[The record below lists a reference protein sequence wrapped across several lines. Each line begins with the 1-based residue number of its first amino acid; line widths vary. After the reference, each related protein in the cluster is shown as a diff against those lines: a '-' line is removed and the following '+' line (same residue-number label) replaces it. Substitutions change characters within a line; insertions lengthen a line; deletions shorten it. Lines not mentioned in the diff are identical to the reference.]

1 MNGRRESDSRVVPA
15 KLANNAGGSAAE
27 PVEERRLDKGS
38 TDQQTA
44 PRTQRR
50 DHGAS
55 SALDRVRRVAS
66 RDRDAR
72 FTALL
77 HHVGVERL
85 RAAYRALS
93 PSAAA
98 GVDAVTWES
107 YGQDLEVRLRDLHDR
122 VQRGAYRAKP
132 SRRVYIPKA
141 DGRLRPLGIAA
152 LEDKIVQRAV
162 VEVLNAIYETDFLGF
177 SYGFRPG
184 RGPHDALDA
193 LVVGIERK
201 KVNWVLD
208 ADIRDFFT
216 SLDHLWLVRFLEHR
230 IADRRVLRLIQKWLR
245 AGVIEDGA
253 WSASESGSPQG
264 ATVSPLLANVY
275 LHYVFDLWVQQWR
288 RRHARGEVIIVRYA
302 DDVVL
307 GFQHQSDAERFR
319 KDLAD
324 RLARFGLSLNADKT
338 RLIRFGRFAAQQR
351 SERGLGRPETF
362 EFLGFTHYCATTK
375 DGRFAVRRR
384 TIAKRMAAKLRETKV
399 LLMQRRHWPIQAQGR
414 WLGAVVRGH
423 LAYYSVPGN
432 IHQMTA
438 FRDQLVRHW
447 YRALRRRGQRH
458 RLTGRRCAATR
469 NDGSLPPATCTP
481 GPTSASTPEPKSGAQ
496 CVSSARWDLRG
507 GPPARAVPTAIPGDP
522 AEDRG
527 ARLGAGAVV
536 AAVDQLDLEGGEER
550 LGDGVIQAGA
560 SAAHGPPQPQPLAD
574 VDAGGRGVFAAAVGV
589 EDRAVHPVTTTG
601 SGGRLQGANDQAS
614 VVAVVHR
621 PAEQVAGGQ
630 VDDRRQIQ
638 PALVGGDVG
647 DITAPGDIGLVGVEQ
662 PPHQVRRG
670 RGGAVSLVRPRRRRG
685 R

>member
-15 KLANNAGGSAAE
+15 KLANNAGGPAAE
-27 PVEERRLDKGS
+27 PVEERRLDKGN
-38 TDQQTA
+38 TDQQNA
-44 PRTQRR
+44 PRTQSR

-77 HHVGVERL
+77 HHVGVDRL
-85 RAAYRALS
+85 RDAYRALS

-107 YGQDLEVRLRDLHDR
+107 YGQDLEVRLRDLHGR
-122 VQRGAYRAKP
+122 VQRGVYRAKP

-141 DGRLRPLGIAA
+141 DGRLRPLGIAGV
-152 LEDKIVQRAV
+152 EDKIVQRAV

-193 LVVGIERK
+193 LVVGIERR

-216 SLDHLWLVRFLEHR
+216 SLDHSWLVRFLQHR

-264 ATVSPLLANVY
+264 ATVSPLLANLY
-275 LHYVFDLWVQQWR
+275 LHYVFDLWAQQWR

-351 SERGLGRPETF
+351 AERGLGRPETF

-384 TIAKRMAAKLRETKV
+384 TIKKRMAAKLRETKV
-399 LLMQRRHWPIQAQGR
+399 LLMQRRHWPIEAQGR

-432 IHQMTA
+432 IHQVTA

-447 YRALRRRGQRH
+447 HRALRRRGQRH
-458 RLTGRRCAATR
+458 RMNWQKLRRHADR
-469 NDGSLPPATCTP
+469 WLPPARYSHP
-481 GPTSASTPEPKSGAQ
+481 WPNERFD
-496 CVSSARWDLRG
+496 AR
-507 GPPARAVPTAIPGDP
+507 T
-522 AEDRG
+522 
-527 ARLGAGAVV
+527 
-536 AAVDQLDLEGGEER
+536 
-550 LGDGVIQAGA
+550 
-560 SAAHGPPQPQPLAD
+560 
-574 VDAGGRGVFAAAVGV
+574 
-589 EDRAVHPVTTTG
+589 
-601 SGGRLQGANDQAS
+601 
-614 VVAVVHR
+614 
-621 PAEQVAGGQ
+621 
-630 VDDRRQIQ
+630 
-638 PALVGGDVG
+638 
-647 DITAPGDIGLVGVEQ
+647 
-662 PPHQVRRG
+662 QVR
-670 RGGAVSLVRPRRRRG
+670 SPVR
-685 R
+685 